1 MSNALEHLSD
11 FLAKNLL
18 SLRVKRGFTQ
28 GQLARIAGIPR
39 STLTHLESGEGNP
52 SLQTL
57 AKVSAALQV
66 GIEEILSRPRA
77 ECKHIKSSEVP
88 RVKRSG
94 GTVTLLKLLPDP
106 IPGMEIDRMELDEGA
121 RVGGVPHVANS
132 KEYFVCIKGKV
143 QISVP
148 GAWYELVEGDVLAFP
163 GDQAHSYRNVG
174 KGMAVG
180 MSVVAIAPLGV

>member
-1 MSNALEHLSD
+1 MDNLSTRLPD

-18 SLRVKRGFTQ
+18 SLRLKRGFTQ
-28 GQLARIAGIPR
+28 EELACVAGIPR

-57 AKVSAALQV
+57 AKVCAALQI
-66 GIEEILSRPRA
+66 GIEEILSRPRSK
-77 ECKHIKSSEVP
+77 CKHIKNADVP

-94 GTVTLLKLLPDP
+94 GAVTLLKLLPDP
-106 IPGMEIDRMELDEGA
+106 IPGMEIDRMELEEGA

-132 KEYFVCIKGKV
+132 KEYFVCLKGKV

-163 GDQAHSYRNVG
+163 GDQAHSYRNIG
-174 KGMAVG
+174 KGMAIG
-180 MSVVAIAPLGV
+180 MSVVAFALGI